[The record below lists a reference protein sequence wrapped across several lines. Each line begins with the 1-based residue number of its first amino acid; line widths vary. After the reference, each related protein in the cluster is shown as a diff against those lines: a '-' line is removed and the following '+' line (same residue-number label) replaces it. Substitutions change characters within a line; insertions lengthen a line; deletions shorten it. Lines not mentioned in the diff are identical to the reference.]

1 MLLWPH
7 YVPESCPVHFREISI
22 NGQQQQNVLNNSNIT
37 NEHTIHYFT
46 TPMIIPGLSVENMLM
61 FLLATPIQFVNI
73 RDNPVSISNTPE
85 RGILFRCGKPVSD
98 SRPYTSKSTGDHLVH
113 QQLLCFIPNSNVYY
127 LKAK

>member
-61 FLLATPIQFVNI
+61 FLLATPIQVGELCYHRYVFFFHLKSCLINSSEP
-73 RDNPVSISNTPE
+73 DSYVSV
-85 RGILFRCGKPVSD
+85 K
-98 SRPYTSKSTGDHLVH
+98 
-113 QQLLCFIPNSNVYY
+113 
-127 LKAK
+127 